1 INRQHSWFI
10 GFNTEGTE
18 NRLACVTLDVKDG
31 AGGAVQPLARVLF
44 TAERA
49 QVNIDDQIQAQSDAI
64 DRDEEETEEVTT
76 EEPSEESAEAV
87 PEEDTTQEDTQ
98 SPAEG
103 ERDPDAPMD

>member
-1 INRQHSWFI
+1 MHGDGCKFI
-10 GFNTEGTE
+10 HIHA
-18 NRLACVTLDVKDG
+18 L

-49 QVNIDDQIQAQSDAI
+49 QVNIDDQTQAQSDTI
-64 DRDEEETEEVTT
+64 DREEEETEEVTT
-76 EEPSEESAEAV
+76 QEPSEESEEAV